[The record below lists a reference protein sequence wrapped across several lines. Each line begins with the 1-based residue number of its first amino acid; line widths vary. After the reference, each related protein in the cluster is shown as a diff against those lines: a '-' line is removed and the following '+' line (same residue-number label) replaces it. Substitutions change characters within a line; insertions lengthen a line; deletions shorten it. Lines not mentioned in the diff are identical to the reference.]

1 MKCPKCGYQ
10 EDKVIDSRMS
20 KEASSVRR
28 RRECL
33 QCSNRF
39 TTLEEIVAGEM
50 FVIKRDNNREEFN
63 PQKIR
68 EGVNKACW
76 KRPISVEQLDE
87 LMEQILQRIEKHAE
101 REISSELIGNYIM
114 GELENFDE
122 VAYVRFASVYRRFK
136 DIGQFINEIRMLN
149 RKNK

>member
-50 FVIKRDNNREEFN
+50 FVIKRDDSREEFN

-76 KRPISVEQLDE
+76 KRPISVEQIDE
-87 LMEQILQRIEKHAE
+87 LMEQILQQIEKHAE

-122 VAYVRFASVYRRFK
+122 VAYVRFASVYRQFK

>member
-50 FVIKRDNNREEFN
+50 FVIKRDDSREEFD

-76 KRPISVEQLDE
+76 KRPISVEQIDE

-122 VAYVRFASVYRRFK
+122 VAYVRFASVYRQFK

-149 RKNK
+149 QKNK

>member
-50 FVIKRDNNREEFN
+50 FVIKRDDSREEFN

-76 KRPISVEQLDE
+76 KRPISVEQIDE

-122 VAYVRFASVYRRFK
+122 VAYVRFASVYRQFK